1 MGRGAVHNEES
12 DGEREEEGGV
22 LLGREGGGGGACNC
36 SGKDVNIWD
45 QVSLLASSFCSHR
58 LGNTIGAE
66 KWRKVKGKDQAMRIL
81 GIGSNV
87 NEAEGAKPVDTSKSQ
102 FVHQQ

>member
-22 LLGREGGGGGACNC
+22 LLGREGGGGGGGNS

-45 QVSLLASSFCSHR
+45 QVSFFISILILL
-58 LGNTIGAE
+58 
-66 KWRKVKGKDQAMRIL
+66 
-81 GIGSNV
+81 
-87 NEAEGAKPVDTSKSQ
+87 SQ
-102 FVHQQ
+102 TWKHQRS